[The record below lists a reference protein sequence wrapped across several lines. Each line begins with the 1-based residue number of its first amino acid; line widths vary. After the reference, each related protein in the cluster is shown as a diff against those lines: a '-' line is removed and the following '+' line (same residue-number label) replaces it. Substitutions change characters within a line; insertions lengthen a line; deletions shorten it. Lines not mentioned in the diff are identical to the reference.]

1 MKKDNKNNKKKI
13 RFTVSSL
20 LMNNRFLII
29 SSFVVAFVLWL
40 WVAIEQ
46 SPIVTRVVENVPVT
60 IENSVSQNKGLQ
72 VFGKDS
78 FNIDITVTGKK
89 YIVSSLKSSD
99 FQVIAKTD
107 TITNSGKAQLKL
119 YVQAIEESIDFTISD
134 YSESSIEV
142 FFDKL
147 ESKDIDV
154 KFSMP
159 SNVSVKKDCRLGDPE
174 ILNSNKIN
182 VSGPSSILN
191 NIEYIEA
198 DIYITNNYI
207 TSSQERLTADFS
219 IKTKDNSE
227 IDTSMFK
234 FNEEDFDLLSESCK
248 VNIPLY
254 RIVTLDAAVKF
265 ENVPP
270 EISTDSLSY
279 IITPSKVQAAVKI
292 EEYDNDKYYYVAV
305 IDCSNIDSIQNNFTV
320 KVSESYSFD
329 IFDDAGNDFDVFE
342 VTIDTSQIK

>member
-1 MKKDNKNNKKKI
+1 MNKDNKKNKKKI
-13 RFTVSSL
+13 KFTVSSL

-46 SPIVTRVVENVPVT
+46 SPIVTRVVENVPVK

-78 FNIDITVTGKK
+78 FDIDITVTGKK

-107 TITNSGKAQLKL
+107 TITSSGKAHLKL
-119 YVQAIEESIDFTISD
+119 YVQAIEESVDFTISD

-154 KFSMP
+154 KFTMP
-159 SNVSVKKDCRLGDPE
+159 SNVTVKKDCRLGEPE
-174 ILNSNKIN
+174 ISTSNKIS

-191 NIEYIEA
+191 NIDYIEA
-198 DIYITNNYI
+198 SVYTTSNYI
-207 TSSQERLTADFS
+207 TSSQTGLSADFS
-219 IKTKDNSE
+219 VKTKDNSE
-227 IDTSMFK
+227 IDTSMFT
-234 FNEEDFDLLSESCK
+234 FNEEKFDSLTENYK

-254 RIVTLDAAVKF
+254 KIVTLDAAVKF
-265 ENVPP
+265 ENVPSEMP
-270 EISTDSLSY
+270 VNSITY
-279 IITPSKVQAAVKI
+279 KITPSKVQAAIRI
-292 EEYDNDKYYYVAV
+292 EDYNDDKYYYVVV
-305 IDCSNIDSIQNNFTV
+305 IDCANIDNIQNNFTV
-320 KVSESYSFD
+320 NVNESYSFD
-329 IFDDAGNDFDVFE
+329 IFDDLGNDFDVFD
-342 VTIDTSQIK
+342 VTIDTSQLK